1 MSNSTAGMRAPVA
14 LTMIGT
20 FPPPL
25 HGMAAV
31 NAAVRDRLTAAGAE
45 VQVLDVA
52 APSLHRGLWSR
63 LGRLP
68 RVLGGLRKLAFMRG
82 LRDRVA
88 YMSLSGGLGQIY
100 EFLFVLLARA
110 RGMRIFLHHHSF
122 AYLDRPSRVTSML
135 MAAAG
140 KDASHITL
148 SQGMAERLQT
158 SYSHVG
164 PVVAI
169 SNAVLLLSDHIGE
182 LPPAKARLGVLG
194 FLSNIAAE
202 KGVHE
207 FLDVCAAVQEMGL
220 PISAKLAGPFQDAAI
235 EKSVRAR
242 LADLPR
248 VTYVGPVYGADKGS
262 FYAGI
267 DVLLFPTRYAN
278 EAEPLTVHEAMRDGV
293 PVIAYGRGAIPEIL
307 TPACSKV
314 IQVGDDFTSNAVA
327 QIVAWLAEPQ
337 SLRAASVAASARFD
351 ELRAENVRHW
361 QELKAR
367 ILGGNCEAIP
377 VGANAPSSSDPAD

>member
-1 MSNSTAGMRAPVA
+1 MANRTAGSNKPADIIMV
-14 LTMIGT
+14 GT

-31 NAAVRDRLTAAGAE
+31 NAAIRDRFATAGAD
-45 VQVLDVA
+45 VMVLDVA
-52 APSLHRGLWSR
+52 APSFHRGLWSR

-68 RVLGGLRKLAFMRG
+68 RVVRGLLKLALARG
-82 LRDRVA
+82 LRDRVL
-88 YMSLSGGLGQIY
+88 YMSLSGGLGQAY
-100 EFLFVLLARA
+100 ELLFALLARA

-135 MAAAG
+135 ISAAG
-140 KDASHITL
+140 ANASHIML
-148 SQGMAERLQT
+148 SDGMAERLQAA
-158 SYSHVG
+158 YSHVG
-164 PVVAI
+164 PVLAI

-182 LPPAKARLGVLG
+182 LPPPKARLGVLG

-207 FLDVCAAVQEMGL
+207 FLDVCAAVQGLGL
-220 PISAKLAGPFQDAAI
+220 PINATLAGPFQDAGI

-242 LADLPR
+242 LAELPC

-293 PVIAYGRGAIPEIL
+293 PVIAFGRGAIPEIL
-307 TPACSKV
+307 TPACGRV
-314 IQVGDDFTSNAVA
+314 IPVDDDFTSNAVA
-327 QIVAWLAEPQ
+327 QIKAWLSDPQ

-361 QELKAR
+361 QDLKAR
-367 ILGGNCEAIP
+367 ILGGNHTAIP
-377 VGANAPSSSDPAD
+377 AAHVPSPSDPSD